1 MHTTLLYPKSLLI
14 MNNIYRQKV
23 ELLLRILPFVTD
35 EECFAIHGGTAI
47 NLFIKDLYRLSV
59 DIDVTYI
66 PIEDRNTSLLRINE
80 ALERIS
86 YRVKRTF
93 RDVRVIPR
101 FDISKIT
108 CESRGCQVKIEV
120 NQTKRGLVC
129 GDTVLCPLCE
139 KAQKM
144 FGMEVEA
151 RIVSIPQ
158 LYGGKISAALSRQHP
173 RDLFDVKQMD
183 IPLTDIKEGLIFC
196 LLGSDRPIHESF
208 APNLIDQHEAMERQF
223 SGMSEIPF
231 TYKDFEATREKL
243 VNDVNSV
250 MTKEDKQFL
259 IGFEELEVDWDNSP
273 YSPFRDYPSVKWKMQ
288 NLQKLKSSNPKK
300 MNAEADKLKNIFG
313 ME

>member
-1 MHTTLLYPKSLLI
+1 

-35 EECFAIHGGTAI
+35 EDCFAIHGGTAI
-47 NLFIKDLYRLSV
+47 NLFVKNLYRLSV

-66 PIEDRNTSLLRINE
+66 PIEDRNTSLQRINE
-80 ALERIS
+80 ALERIAD
-86 YRVKRTF
+86 RVKRTF
-93 RDVRVIPR
+93 RDVRIIPR
-101 FDISKIT
+101 LDISKIT

-129 GDTVLCPLCE
+129 GEAALLPLCE
-139 KAQKM
+139 KAQSL
-144 FGMEVEA
+144 FGMEVDA

-183 IPLTDIKEGLIFC
+183 ISLADVKEGLIFC

-208 APNLIDQHEAMERQF
+208 SPNLIDQHEAMERQF

-231 TYKDFEATREKL
+231 GYNDFEATREKL
-243 VNDVNSV
+243 VSDVNSV
-250 MTKEDKQFL
+250 MTEEDRQFL
-259 IGFEELEVDWDNSP
+259 IAFEELAVDWENTP
-273 YSPFRDYPSVKWKMQ
+273 YSYFKEYPSVRWKMQ
-288 NLQKLKSSNPKK
+288 NLQKLKASNPKK
-300 MNAEADKLKNIFG
+300 LKTEADKLRNIFG
-313 ME
+313 M

>member
-1 MHTTLLYPKSLLI
+1 
-14 MNNIYRQKV
+14 MNNIYRQKI

-47 NLFIKDLYRLSV
+47 NLFVKDLYRLSV

-86 YRVKRTF
+86 DRVKRTF

-101 FDISKIT
+101 LDISKIT

-129 GDTVLCPLCE
+129 GDAILYPLCE
-139 KAQKM
+139 KAQEM
-144 FGMEVEA
+144 FGMEVDA
-151 RIVSIPQ
+151 RIVSLPQ

-173 RDLFDVKQMD
+173 RDLFDIKQMD
-183 IPLTDIKEGLIFC
+183 IPLTDVKEGLIFC

-231 TYKDFEATREKL
+231 TYNDFEATREKL

-250 MTKEDKQFL
+250 MTEDDRRFL
-259 IGFEELEVDWDNSP
+259 IGFEELSVDWENSP
-273 YSPFRDYPSVKWKMQ
+273 YSSFKEYPSVRWKMQ
-288 NLQKLKSSNPKK
+288 NLQKLKASNPKK
-300 MNAEADKLKNIFG
+300 LNAEADKLRNIFG

>member
-1 MHTTLLYPKSLLI
+1 
-14 MNNIYRQKV
+14 MNNIYRRKV
-23 ELLLRILPFVTD
+23 ELLLRILPFLTD
-35 EECFAIHGGTAI
+35 EDCFAIHGGTAI
-47 NLFIKDLYRLSV
+47 NLFVKNLYRLSV

-80 ALERIS
+80 ALERIAD
-86 YRVKRTF
+86 RVKRAF
-93 RDVRVIPR
+93 RDVRIIPR
-101 FDISKIT
+101 FDICKIT

-129 GDTVLCPLCE
+129 GEAALLPLCE
-139 KAQKM
+139 KAQSL
-144 FGMEVEA
+144 FGIEVEA

-183 IPLTDIKEGLIFC
+183 IPLADVKDGLIFC

-208 APNLIDQHEAMERQF
+208 APNIIDQHEAMERQF
-223 SGMSEIPF
+223 SGMSEILF

-243 VNDVNSV
+243 VSDVNSV
-250 MTKEDKQFL
+250 MTEEDRQFL
-259 IGFEELEVDWDNSP
+259 IDFEELAVDWENTQ
-273 YSPFRDYPSVKWKMQ
+273 YSSFRKYPSVRWKMQ
-288 NLQKLKSSNPKK
+288 NLQKLKASNSK
-300 MNAEADKLKNIFG
+300 KLKTEANKLRKVFG

>member
-1 MHTTLLYPKSLLI
+1 
-14 MNNIYRQKV
+14 MNNIYGQKV
-23 ELLLRILPFVTD
+23 ELLLKILPFVTD
-35 EECFAIHGGTAI
+35 EDCFAIHGGTAI
-47 NLFIKDLYRLSV
+47 NLFVKNLYRLSV

-66 PIEDRNTSLLRINE
+66 PVEDRNTSLKRINE
-80 ALERIS
+80 ALVRIAD
-86 YRVKRTF
+86 RVKRRF

-101 FDISKIT
+101 LDISKIT

-129 GDTVLCPLCE
+129 GGAVLRPLCE
-139 KAQKM
+139 KAQSM
-144 FGMEVEA
+144 FGMEVDA

-183 IPLTDIKEGLIFC
+183 IPLTDVKEGLIFC

-208 APNLIDQHEAMERQF
+208 APNLIDQHDAMERQF

-250 MTKEDKQFL
+250 MTEDDKRFL
-259 IGFEELEVDWDNSP
+259 INFEELTADWENIP
-273 YSPFRDYPSVKWKMQ
+273 YSSFKEYPSVRWKMQ
-288 NLQKLKSSNPKK
+288 NLQKLKASNPKK
-300 MNAEADKLKNIFG
+300 LKAEADKLRKIFG
-313 ME
+313 MK